1 MASCARVLR
10 RLATRGRCAAVRPG
24 VASAP
29 RRRLTAEA
37 DILALSKRSQTGV
50 SLRGLVDAGQ
60 NHLALTPDDPSQ
72 PTKVLLTI
80 ASFLHHELP
89 IRLARRV
96 VELDG
101 LPGLH
106 GMASVRRVREW
117 YATSAAEILAAD
129 RPTDGASERAFAQ
142 LLETIYERHA
152 GVLYTMAQGAFELR
166 ARVGE
171 RGAAG
176 AAFEDDASIHGF
188 LDSFYT
194 SRIGIRMIIGQY
206 VALRSPVD
214 DRPDSRVV
222 GLFNT
227 AVNPAVIAEDA
238 VRQATAL
245 CERQFGV
252 APAVKIIG
260 RTDLDFEYVPD
271 HVFYILLEL
280 LKNSMRASCEKQ
292 LALDADEPADIKVI
306 VADGEDNEDVA
317 LKISDE
323 GGGIAR
329 SDLRRVW
336 SYLYTTASADVQARG
351 FNNDGTDFVGAPL
364 AGLGYGL
371 PISRAY
377 ARYFG
382 GDLTLMSME
391 GFGTDAFVY
400 LSRLGDHDEPLP

>member
-1 MASCARVLR
+1 MASCARELR

-106 GMASVRRVREW
+106 GMASVRRREW
-117 YATSAAEILAAD
+117 YATSAAEIFAAD

-292 LALDADEPADIKVI
+292 LALDADEPADIRVI
-306 VADGEDNEDVA
+306 VADGEDNED
-317 LKISDE
+317 
-323 GGGIAR
+323 
-329 SDLRRVW
+329 
-336 SYLYTTASADVQARG
+336 ARG

>member
-1 MASCARVLR
+1 MASCALLLR

-106 GMASVRRVREW
+106 GMASVRRVRDSVREW

-176 AAFEDDASIHGF
+176 AAFEDDASIHG

-238 VRQATAL
+238 RAPGDGAR
-245 CERQFGV
+245 ERQFGV

-260 RTDLDFEYVPD
+260 RTDLD
-271 HVFYILLEL
+271 LT
-280 LKNSMRASCEKQ
+280 RARRRRARGHQ
-292 LALDADEPADIKVI
+292 VI

-336 SYLYTTASADVQARG
+336 SYLYTTASADVQRGASTTTAR
-351 FNNDGTDFVGAPL
+351 TSGAPL

>member
-10 RLATRGRCAAVRPG
+10 RLAIRGRCAAVRPG
-24 VASAP
+24 IASAP

-106 GMASVRRVREW
+106 GMAS
-117 YATSAAEILAAD
+117 
-129 RPTDGASERAFAQ
+129 

-260 RTDLDFEYVPD
+260 RTDLDLYVPD

-292 LALDADEPADIKVI
+292 LALDADEPADIRVI

-391 GFGTDAFVY
+391 GFGTDAFVC

>member
-1 MASCARVLR
+1 
-10 RLATRGRCAAVRPG
+10 
-24 VASAP
+24 
-29 RRRLTAEA
+29 
-37 DILALSKRSQTGV
+37 
-50 SLRGLVDAGQ
+50 
-60 NHLALTPDDPSQ
+60 
-72 PTKVLLTI
+72 
-80 ASFLHHELP
+80 
-89 IRLARRV
+89 
-96 VELDG
+96 
-101 LPGLH
+101 
-106 GMASVRRVREW
+106 
-117 YATSAAEILAAD
+117 
-129 RPTDGASERAFAQ
+129 
-142 LLETIYERHA
+142 
-152 GVLYTMAQGAFELR
+152 MAQGAFELR

-371 PISRAY
+371 PSPGPTRAS
-377 ARYFG
+377 AAT
-382 GDLTLMSME
+382 TLMSME
-391 GFGTDAFVY
+391 GLHDGVRLT
-400 LSRLGDHDEPLP
+400 LRLGDHDEPALSLVDPPRWLAVKAGARYTMKTAMERHPQLYQKIFEGLPSKIATKPKGDAFGDRARDVKTYLAADVDALLYWDLFVDLPFEIARRPKIGNQGACDVKTYAAADVDALAAARATKRARVQEPEPPQEPEPEPEEEPEECPVCF